1 MIIGLI
7 PSRLNS
13 KRLKNKPLLKIDG
26 LPIVVHTFKR
36 AKLSKKLDDV
46 IVCADDEKIVD
57 VVKKHGGKAL
67 LTSKNHK
74 NGTERIFE
82 VAKKIK
88 KTKMIIDIQGDEPLV
103 DPKDIDR
110 VIDFHKKNSHFD
122 IVVPCMKA
130 NTNINSRNLVKVV
143 FSENGKILYFS
154 RAQVPFDYK
163 DKKIN
168 YYRDLSI
175 VSFIESS
182 FFPIPPDVMIIPMSL
197 AKKEEYLKIF
207 FIATLFSSLGGLFG
221 YFIGSLFTDKAI
233 MIMEFYG
240 YEEQVLQLKNQLNSK
255 SGAYSL
261 WLGTLF
267 LAGFT
272 PLPFKIFT
280 ITSGII
286 NFNIFTFFV
295 ICLISR
301 GLRFFIVAYFSVKF
315 GKPFVTF
322 LEKKG
327 GIWFSVAGI
336 VIILM
341 VLLVY
346 LIFR

>member
-1 MIIGLI
+1 M
-7 PSRLNS
+7 
-13 KRLKNKPLLKIDG
+13 LKKIYDKTLK
-26 LPIVVHTFKR
+26 L
-36 AKLSKKLDDV
+36 A
-46 IVCADDEKIVD
+46 A
-57 VVKKHGGKAL
+57 
-67 LTSKNHK
+67 HK
-74 NGTERIFE
+74 NSNF
-82 VAKKIK
+82 
-88 KTKMIIDIQGDEPLV
+88 
-103 DPKDIDR
+103 
-110 VIDFHKKNSHFD
+110 
-122 IVVPCMKA
+122 
-130 NTNINSRNLVKVV
+130 
-143 FSENGKILYFS
+143 Y
-154 RAQVPFDYK
+154 
-163 DKKIN
+163 
-168 YYRDLSI
+168 LSFI
-175 VSFIESS
+175 SFIESS

-197 AKKEEYLKIF
+197 AKKEKYLKIF

-233 MIMEFYG
+233 MLIGFYG

-255 SGAYSL
+255 NGAYSL

-286 NFNIFTFFV
+286 NFNIFTFFI

-315 GKPFVTF
+315 GKPFVSF

-327 GIWFSVAGI
+327 GMWFSVVGI
-336 VIILM
+336 LIIIL
-341 VLLVY
+341 VLIVF

>member
-1 MIIGLI
+1 ML
-7 PSRLNS
+7 
-13 KRLKNKPLLKIDG
+13 
-26 LPIVVHTFKR
+26 
-36 AKLSKKLDDV
+36 KKLYDKTLKL
-46 IVCADDEKIVD
+46 A
-57 VVKKHGGKAL
+57 A
-67 LTSKNHK
+67 HK
-74 NGTERIFE
+74 
-82 VAKKIK
+82 
-88 KTKMIIDIQGDEPLV
+88 
-103 DPKDIDR
+103 
-110 VIDFHKKNSHFD
+110 S
-122 IVVPCMKA
+122 A
-130 NTNINSRNLVKVV
+130 N
-143 FSENGKILYFS
+143 FY
-154 RAQVPFDYK
+154 
-163 DKKIN
+163 
-168 YYRDLSI
+168 LSV
-175 VSFIESS
+175 VSFVESS

-197 AKKEEYLKIF
+197 AKKEKYLKIF

-233 MIMEFYG
+233 MLMGFYG

-255 SGAYSL
+255 NGAYSL

-286 NFNIFTFFV
+286 NFNIFTFFI

-315 GKPFVTF
+315 GKPFVSF

-327 GIWFSVAGI
+327 GMWFSVVGI
-336 VIILM
+336 LIIIL

>member
-1 MIIGLI
+1 M
-7 PSRLNS
+7 
-13 KRLKNKPLLKIDG
+13 LKNIYDKTLK
-26 LPIVVHTFKR
+26 LAAHKSANFY
-36 AKLSKKLDDV
+36 LSV
-46 IVCADDEKIVD
+46 
-57 VVKKHGGKAL
+57 
-67 LTSKNHK
+67 
-74 NGTERIFE
+74 
-82 VAKKIK
+82 
-88 KTKMIIDIQGDEPLV
+88 
-103 DPKDIDR
+103 
-110 VIDFHKKNSHFD
+110 
-122 IVVPCMKA
+122 
-130 NTNINSRNLVKVV
+130 
-143 FSENGKILYFS
+143 
-154 RAQVPFDYK
+154 
-163 DKKIN
+163 
-168 YYRDLSI
+168 
-175 VSFIESS
+175 VSFIENS

-233 MIMEFYG
+233 VLMEFYG
-240 YEEQVLQLKNQLNSK
+240 YQEQVLQLKNQLDSK
-255 SGAYSL
+255 SSAYSL

-286 NFNIFTFFV
+286 NFNIFAFFI

-315 GKPFVTF
+315 GKPFVSF

-327 GIWFSVAGI
+327 GMWFSVVGI
-336 VIILM
+336 LIIIL

>member
-1 MIIGLI
+1 M
-7 PSRLNS
+7 
-13 KRLKNKPLLKIDG
+13 LKNIYDKTLK
-26 LPIVVHTFKR
+26 L
-36 AKLSKKLDDV
+36 A
-46 IVCADDEKIVD
+46 A
-57 VVKKHGGKAL
+57 
-67 LTSKNHK
+67 HK
-74 NGTERIFE
+74 
-82 VAKKIK
+82 
-88 KTKMIIDIQGDEPLV
+88 
-103 DPKDIDR
+103 
-110 VIDFHKKNSHFD
+110 S
-122 IVVPCMKA
+122 A
-130 NTNINSRNLVKVV
+130 N
-143 FSENGKILYFS
+143 FY
-154 RAQVPFDYK
+154 
-163 DKKIN
+163 
-168 YYRDLSI
+168 LSI

-197 AKKEEYLKIF
+197 AKKDEYLKIF
-207 FIATLFSSLGGLFG
+207 IIATIFSSLGGLFG

-233 MIMEFYG
+233 MLMEFYG
-240 YEEQVLQLKNQLNSK
+240 YQEQVLQLKNNLDSK

-286 NFNIFTFFV
+286 NFNIFAFFI

-315 GKPFVTF
+315 GKPFVSF

-336 VIILM
+336 LIIII
-341 VLLVY
+341 VLLAY
-346 LIFR
+346 LIFS